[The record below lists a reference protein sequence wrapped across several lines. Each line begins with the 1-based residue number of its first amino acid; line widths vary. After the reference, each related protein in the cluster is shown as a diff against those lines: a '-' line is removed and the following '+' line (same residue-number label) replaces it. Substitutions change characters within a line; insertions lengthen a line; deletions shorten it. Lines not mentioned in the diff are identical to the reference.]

1 MSQTRKNDSV
11 IEATVENFQREVIER
26 SYEVPVVVDFWAAW
40 CGPCRTL
47 GPLLE
52 RLAVEYA
59 GQFVLVKADTEAL
72 PEIASGFGVRSIPA
86 VFGLRDGQA
95 VDAFM
100 GAQPETAVREWIE
113 RLLPSP
119 AERTAREAR
128 LLESTDPKAAEARYR
143 AALALDPDSPVV
155 QLGLARV
162 LAHQGQLDEA
172 RTLVRALE
180 GRGYFDAQVDAV
192 KAEIELRSQVKGSGG
207 VDAARTALAARP
219 ADPALRLALAEALA
233 ASGGH
238 EEALAL
244 CLALVEEHHKDVSDP
259 ARLVML
265 NIFQL
270 LPVDSELASEYR
282 RQLSLALN

>member
-1 MSQTRKNDSV
+1 
-11 IEATVENFQREVIER
+11 
-26 SYEVPVVVDFWAAW
+26 
-40 CGPCRTL
+40 
-47 GPLLE
+47 
-52 RLAVEYA
+52 
-59 GQFVLVKADTEAL
+59 
-72 PEIASGFGVRSIPA
+72 
-86 VFGLRDGQA
+86 
-95 VDAFM
+95 M

-162 LAHQGQLDEA
+162 LAHLGQLDEA